1 MGAIPHW
8 RHNTHGELAMAFDK
22 QPYSDTKILVLIITA
37 INAHNWISI
46 TFLKQKVPVF
56 GEI

>member
-1 MGAIPHW
+1 MDAIPHW
-8 RHNTHGELAMAFDK
+8 RHHTHGELAMASDK

-46 TFLKQKVPVF
+46 TFLKQKVSVF